1 MDMFVPT
8 FLTVLLLAASATDLR
23 TQKIPNFLT
32 FPAIAAALCYHGLAQ
47 GLDGLL
53 FGLSGLGLGLALM
66 LVPFFLG
73 VMGAG
78 DVKLLAA
85 VGAWLGAGS
94 VFIAFL
100 FTSLFGGLYALIV
113 LLFHFDVL
121 TRTLQNF
128 WNALMVYLAT
138 RRFSWARQEA
148 DRRLPRLC
156 YGLAIATGTIAAM
169 IYTNVHPDG
178 LIPG

>member
-1 MDMFVPT
+1 MFVPG
-8 FLTVLLLAASATDLR
+8 FLIVLLLAATATDLR
-23 TQKIPNFLT
+23 AQKIPNYLT
-32 FPAIAAALCYHGLAQ
+32 FPAIIAALCYHGLTQ

-53 FGLSGLGLGLALM
+53 FSLSGLGLGLALM
-66 LVPFFLG
+66 LLPFFLG

-85 VGAWLGAGS
+85 VGAWLGAS
-94 VFIAFL
+94 DVFLTFI

-113 LLFHFDVL
+113 LLFHLD
-121 TRTLQNF
+121 
-128 WNALMVYLAT
+128 ALKHALKNLWSTFIVFLAT
-138 RRFSWARQEA
+138 RRFSWFKQEA

-156 YGLAIATGTIAAM
+156 YGLAIAAGTFAAM
-169 IYTNVHPDG
+169 IYTNIYSDG

>member
-1 MDMFVPT
+1 MDLFVPI
-8 FLTVLLLAASATDLR
+8 FLTVLLLAASATDLHA
-23 TQKIPNFLT
+23 QKIPNYLT
-32 FPAIAAALCYHGLAQ
+32 FPAIIAALSYHGLTQ

-53 FGLSGLGLGLALM
+53 FSLSGLGLGLALM
-66 LVPFFLG
+66 FLPFFLG

-85 VGAWLGAGS
+85 VGAWLGALE
-94 VFIAFL
+94 VFTAFI

-113 LLFHFDVL
+113 LLFHLDIL
-121 TRTLQNF
+121 KRTLQNF
-128 WNALMVYLAT
+128 WNSLMVYLAT
-138 RRFSWARQEA
+138 KRFSWARQEA

-156 YGLAIATGTIAAM
+156 YGLAIAAGTFAAM
-169 IYTNVHPDG
+169 IYTNIHPDS